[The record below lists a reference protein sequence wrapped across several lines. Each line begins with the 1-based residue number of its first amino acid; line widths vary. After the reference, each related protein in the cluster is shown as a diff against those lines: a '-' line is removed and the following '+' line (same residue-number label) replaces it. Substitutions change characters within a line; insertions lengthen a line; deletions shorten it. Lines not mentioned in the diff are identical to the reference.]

1 MLNFALIFLLNV
13 ALASMVILFIALL
26 AARMVV
32 SLPLK
37 HAFLMTGL
45 IAILVAPAVIGV
57 GLSQGWGQLSWPELS
72 GLSHA
77 IVADRMVDDAGAVHA
92 ELGVQY
98 GFDEFG
104 MGELEGGIED
114 SFTANPSAENNKNES
129 QNFIADRN
137 GADRDPFGLS
147 QRLAPTEQ
155 NETTGDE
162 AESAILAAN
171 LAGPN
176 SAGLNS
182 NAESP
187 GSAPADSPL
196 LVWFGY
202 TCMAIWF
209 LGCVL
214 LVVRHVTNHRK
225 LKTLLDL
232 CQPCQNQKVDR
243 MVQWVAGQLKILSL
257 IHISEPTRPY

>member
-45 IAILVAPAVIGV
+45 VAILVAPAVIGV

-72 GLSHA
+72 GLSQA
-77 IVADRMVDDAGAVHA
+77 SVADRMVDDAGAVHA

-104 MGELEGGIED
+104 MGELESGIED

-129 QNFIADRN
+129 QNFSAGRN

-214 LVVRHVTNHRK
+214 LVVRHVANHRK
-225 LKTLLDL
+225 LKTLMDL
-232 CQPCQNQKVDR
+232 CQPCLLYTSPSPRDLSTSR
-243 MVQWVAGQLKILSL
+243 MPSSA
-257 IHISEPTRPY
+257 